1 MLVTSG
7 RAVTTFNPETGEFTL
22 VSHQGHAEDV
32 CATLAP

>member
-7 RAVTTFNPETGEFTL
+7 RAVTTFNSDTGEVTL

-32 CATLAP
+32 CAALAP